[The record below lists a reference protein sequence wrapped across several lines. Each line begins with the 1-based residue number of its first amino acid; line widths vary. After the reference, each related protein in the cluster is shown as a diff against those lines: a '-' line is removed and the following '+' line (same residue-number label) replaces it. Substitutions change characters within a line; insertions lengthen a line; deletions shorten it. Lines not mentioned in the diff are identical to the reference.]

1 MQEFTVRSVRQ
12 DDLESIAEIEAVCFP
27 VSEAASRDSF
37 KERIAAFPESF
48 LVAEVGGKL
57 VGYIN
62 GCATDSPVIYDELFH
77 STSHH
82 RQTGENLTVFGLAV
96 IPQFRKQG
104 VASQLM
110 EHFVQTAKRLGKKKV
125 ILTCKER
132 LIHYYECFGYVNNGI
147 SKSTHGGVQWF
158 DMTLAL
164 DK

>member
-1 MQEFTVRSVRQ
+1 MQEFTVRRVRQ
-12 DDLESIAEIEAVCFP
+12 DDLESIAEIESVCFP
-27 VSEAASRDSF
+27 AAEGASRASF

-48 LVAEVGGKL
+48 LVAEVGGRL

-62 GCATDSPVIYDELFH
+62 GCATDSPFIFDELFY

-82 RQTGENLTVFGLAV
+82 NKTGENLTVFGLAV
-96 IPQFRKQG
+96 IPEFQRQG
-104 VASQLM
+104 VAAQLM
-110 EHFVQTAKRLGKKKV
+110 KHFVQTAKSLGKRNV

-132 LIHYYECFGYVNNGI
+132 LISYYERFGYVSNGI
-147 SKSTHGGVQWF
+147 SKSAHGGTQWF